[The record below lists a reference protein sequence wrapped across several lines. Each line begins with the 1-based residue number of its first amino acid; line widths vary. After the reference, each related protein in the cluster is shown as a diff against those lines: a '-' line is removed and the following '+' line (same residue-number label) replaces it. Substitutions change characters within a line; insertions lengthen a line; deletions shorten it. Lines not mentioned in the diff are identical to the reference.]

1 MTHMSLDRAVE
12 HRMQPTENVM
22 INHRPAPAV
31 CSSTR
36 AIAPRAVGVVVML
49 TLAFLPLAGGCS
61 RYREDEWSKQWP
73 RRVPA
78 GGMVE
83 FDGKPVEDAAV
94 VFVTRGADGKK
105 EYAALGRTDK
115 AGKFRLT
122 TFRPRDGAIVG
133 KHLVGIEKFTAVP
146 TKPIKGLAP
155 EDQPTAERNVLPE
168 KYRVY
173 STSGLEAEVTE
184 KGPNEFVFR
193 LDH

>member
-1 MTHMSLDRAVE
+1 MSLDRAVT
-12 HRMQPTENVM
+12 HRKQPMDNVM
-22 INHRPAPAV
+22 INHLPTPAV
-31 CSSTR
+31 CSSMR
-36 AIAPRAVGVVVML
+36 ARAPRIVHVVFML

-73 RRVPA
+73 QRVPA

-146 TKPIKGLAP
+146 TTPIKGLAP
-155 EDQPTAERNVLPE
+155 EDQPTSERNVLPE

-193 LDH
+193 LDR

>member
-1 MTHMSLDRAVE
+1 VTHMSLDRAVE

>member
-1 MTHMSLDRAVE
+1 MSLDRVIE
-12 HRMQPTENVM
+12 RRMQPMENVM
-22 INHRPAPAV
+22 INHLPAPAV

-36 AIAPRAVGVVVML
+36 AIAPWAVRVVVML
-49 TLAFLPLAGGCS
+49 TMAFLPLAGGCS

-83 FDGKPVEDAAV
+83 FEGKPVEGATV
-94 VFVTRGADGKK
+94 VFVTRSADGKK
-105 EYAALGRTDK
+105 EYAALAQTDA

-122 TFRPRDGAIVG
+122 TFRPKDGAIPG
-133 KHLVGIEKFTAVP
+133 KHLVGIEKTAAVVTNP
-146 TKPIKGLAP
+146 VRGLSP
-155 EDQPTAERNVLPE
+155 EDQPKVVKNVLPE

-184 KGPNEFVFR
+184 TGPNEFVFR
-193 LDH
+193 LDR

>member
-1 MTHMSLDRAVE
+1 MIDHL
-12 HRMQPTENVM
+12 PT
-22 INHRPAPAV
+22 PAV
-31 CSSTR
+31 WSPTR
-36 AIAPRAVGVVVML
+36 ATTPRAVRLVVIV
-49 TLAFLPLAGGCS
+49 TLAFLPMAGGCS

-73 RRVPA
+73 QRVPA

-83 FDGKPVEDAAV
+83 FEGKPVEDAAV

-105 EYAALGRTDK
+105 EYAALARTDK

-122 TFRPRDGAIVG
+122 TFRPKDGAIVG

-146 TKPIKGLAP
+146 TTPIKGLAP
-155 EDQPTAERNVLPE
+155 EDQPTSERNVLPE

-193 LDH
+193 LESSSPATKADR